1 MSKNTD
7 DKIREKGF
15 LEEVDNK
22 EKQMLS
28 ARNEEKR
35 SEWRGFGTFGMVGW
49 SVAVPT
55 VFGAVLGVWLD
66 MKYAQTFSW
75 TLTLLMT
82 GLFIGCAIAWQ
93 WIDKENKSMHE
104 HKKKKDE

>member
-1 MSKNTD
+1 MNKTSD
-7 DKIREKGF
+7 DNKSDF
-15 LEEVDNK
+15 LDEVDNK
-22 EKQMLS
+22 ERQMLY

-55 VFGAVLGVWLD
+55 VLGAVLGVWLD
-66 MKYAQTFSW
+66 KEYPQTFSW
-75 TLTLLMT
+75 TLTLLIA
-82 GLFIGCAIAWQ
+82 GLFVGCALAWQ

-104 HKKKKDE
+104 HKKNNHD

>member
-1 MSKNTD
+1 MNKTSD
-7 DKIREKGF
+7 DNKSDF
-15 LEEVDNK
+15 LDEVDNK
-22 EKQMLS
+22 ERQMLY

-55 VFGAVLGVWLD
+55 VLGAVLGMWLD
-66 MKYAQTFSW
+66 KEYPQTFSW
-75 TLTLLMT
+75 TLTLLIA
-82 GLFIGCAIAWQ
+82 GLFVGCSFAWQ

-104 HKKKKDE
+104 HKNKKDE

>member
-1 MSKNTD
+1 MSENTG
-7 DKIREKGF
+7 DKKKKKGF
-15 LEEVDNK
+15 LEEVESK
-22 EKQMLS
+22 ERQMLD
-28 ARNEEKR
+28 ARDEEKR

-55 VFGAVLGVWLD
+55 LLGAILGMWLD
-66 MKYAQTFSW
+66 RRYPQTFSW
-75 TLTLLMT
+75 TLTLLIA
-82 GLFIGCAIAWQ
+82 GLFTGCALAWQ

>member
-1 MSKNTD
+1 MNKTND
-7 DKIREKGF
+7 DNKSDF
-15 LEEVDNK
+15 LDEVDNK
-22 EKQMLS
+22 ERQMLY

-55 VFGAVLGVWLD
+55 VLGAVLGVWLD
-66 MKYAQTFSW
+66 KEYPQTFSW
-75 TLTLLMT
+75 TLTLLIA
-82 GLFIGCAIAWQ
+82 GLFVGCALAWQ

-104 HKKKKDE
+104 HKNKKDE

>member
-1 MSKNTD
+1 MNKTND
-7 DKIREKGF
+7 DNKSDF
-15 LEEVDNK
+15 LDEVDSK
-22 EKQMLS
+22 ERQMLY

-55 VFGAVLGVWLD
+55 VLGAVLGVWLD
-66 MKYAQTFSW
+66 QKYPQTFSW
-75 TLTLLMT
+75 TLTLLVA
-82 GLFIGCAIAWQ
+82 GLFVGCAIAWQ

-104 HKKKKDE
+104 HKNKKNE

>member
-1 MSKNTD
+1 MNKTSDNKKSN
-7 DKIREKGF
+7 F
-15 LEEVDNK
+15 LDEVDNK
-22 EKQMLS
+22 ERQMLY

-66 MKYAQTFSW
+66 KDYPQTFSW
-75 TLTLLMT
+75 TLTLLIG
-82 GLFIGCAIAWQ
+82 GLFVGCALAWQ

-104 HKKKKDE
+104 HKNKKNE

>member
-1 MSKNTD
+1 MNKTND
-7 DKIREKGF
+7 DNKSDF
-15 LEEVDNK
+15 LDEVDSK
-22 EKQMLS
+22 ERQMLY

-55 VFGAVLGVWLD
+55 VLGAVLGVWLD
-66 MKYAQTFSW
+66 QKYPQTFSW
-75 TLTLLMT
+75 TLTLLVA
-82 GLFIGCAIAWQ
+82 GLFVGCAIAWQ

-104 HKKKKDE
+104 HKNKKDE

>member
-1 MSKNTD
+1 MSNNTD

-55 VFGAVLGVWLD
+55 VLGAVLGVWLD
-66 MKYAQTFSW
+66 RRYPQTFSW
-75 TLTLLMT
+75 TLTLLLA
-82 GLFIGCAIAWQ
+82 GLFVGCALAWQ

-104 HKKKKDE
+104 HKNKKDE